1 MFMLSNLHWVL
12 ICTIALGALSGT
24 VSALTYWKNESLMSD
39 ALSHAVLPGVVISYM
54 LSGIKH
60 TTFMFIG
67 ACISAL
73 LASLFISA
81 ITKHSKIKSDTAMGI
96 VLATFFSL
104 GLVLLTIVTNSPN
117 GQQSGISS
125 FIYGQAAT
133 LLKQDMILTVILA
146 VIIMFFIILSLKQWR
161 LFLFDAHYAKLQGM
175 NVSRFERI
183 YLFIVV
189 LTIVV
194 GIKAVGII
202 LMAALLI
209 IPAAASKYWSTTLTQ
224 TILISSVIGALS
236 AAIGTWISTMGSQI
250 PTGPMIVI
258 VASSCFAISLIL
270 AKLKHWIIHLIM
282 LKKAQAR
289 GGV

>member
-1 MFMLSNLHWVL
+1 MLMLSNIHWVL
-12 ICTIALGALSGT
+12 LCTIALGALSGT
-24 VSALTYWKNESLMSD
+24 VSALTYWKNQSLMSD

-54 LSGIKH
+54 LSGIKQ

-67 ACISAL
+67 AAISAL
-73 LASLFISA
+73 LASYFITA
-81 ITKHSKIKSDTAMGI
+81 ITKHSKLKADTAMGI

-104 GLVLLTIVTNSPN
+104 GLVLLTVVNNMPN

-133 LLKQDMILTVILA
+133 LLKQDMQLTIMLAIIVISLIL
-146 VIIMFFIILSLKQWR
+146 FSLKQWR
-161 LFLFDAHYAKLQGM
+161 LFLFDPHYARLQGL
-175 NVSRFERI
+175 NVNRFERL

-189 LTIVV
+189 LTIVI

-209 IPAAASKYWSTTLTQ
+209 IPAAASKYWSTTLAQ
-224 TILISSVIGALS
+224 TIMLSSLIGAS
-236 AAIGTWISTMGSQI
+236 SSAIGTWISTQGHFI

-258 VASSCFAISLIL
+258 MASSMFTLSLIS
-270 AKLKHWIIHLIM
+270 AKCKAWLSRINLKGLS
-282 LKKAQAR
+282 
-289 GGV
+289 

>member
-1 MFMLSNLHWVL
+1 MHLLSNIHWVL
-12 ICTIALGALSGT
+12 ICTVALGALSGT
-24 VSALTYWKNESLMSD
+24 VSALTYWKNQSLMSD

-54 LSGIKH
+54 LSGVKH

-73 LASLFISA
+73 LASFFITA
-81 ITKHSKIKSDTAMGI
+81 ITKQSKIKADTAMGI

-104 GLVLLTIVTNSPN
+104 GLVLLTIVNNMPN
-117 GQQSGISS
+117 GQQSGINS

-133 LLKQDMILTVILA
+133 LLKEDMLLTIILA
-146 VIIMFFIILSLKQWR
+146 VVIIAFILMTLNKWR
-161 LFLFDAHYAKLQGM
+161 LFLFDPQYAKLQGV
-175 NVSRFERI
+175 NIARYERL

-189 LTIVV
+189 LTIVI

-209 IPAAASKYWSTTLTQ
+209 IPAAASKYWSKTLVHTMLLSA
-224 TILISSVIGALS
+224 IIGGFS
-236 AAIGTWISTMGSQI
+236 AAIGTWISTQGNQI

-258 VASSCFAISLIL
+258 VASSCFALSLIG
-270 AKLKHWIIHLIM
+270 AKGMEWFNLYM
-282 LKKAQAR
+282 LRKVGR
-289 GGV
+289 